1 MTFDYNTLK
10 RMARSG
16 DRLGNWNGKPVFA
29 TSVVDLEDKG
39 SGAYYILYDDD
50 NKIVGRDGK
59 FYYSY
64 GTVSAGGSVSEYS
77 SRRRYNVGSVDKAHN
92 GDYKMNMAMKYS
104 SEPVPA
110 ATVAVS
116 YAPGY
121 DVSERPVADVRVE
134 IDVEATLKEAREMTV
149 DDLLDGFMIGVMAV
163 G

>member
-50 NKIVGRDGK
+50 NKIVGKDGK

-77 SRRRYNVGSVDKAHN
+77 SHRRYNVGCDNAHDH
-92 GDYKMNMAMKYS
+92 GDYKVNAAMPQ

-110 ATVAVS
+110 ATVAVT
-116 YAPGY
+116 YTPGY
-121 DVSERPVADVRVE
+121 DVSERPVADVRAE
-134 IDVEATLKEAREMTV
+134 IDVESTLKKAREMSI
-149 DDLLDGFMIGVMAV
+149 DDLLGDFMIGVMAV

>member
-1 MTFDYNTLK
+1 MNFDYYTLK
-10 RMARSG
+10 RMSQKGERV
-16 DRLGNWNGKPVFA
+16 GNWNGRAVFVCSA
-29 TSVVDLEDKG
+29 SELENKG
-39 SGAYYILYDDD
+39 TGAYYILYDDE
-50 NKIVGRDGK
+50 NKIVGKDGK

-64 GTVSAGGSVSEYS
+64 GTVSESGSVSEYS
-77 SRRRYNVGSVDKAHN
+77 SRRRYNTVCETQHDH
-92 GDYKMNMAMKYS
+92 GDYKVNAAMKYS

-134 IDVEATLKEAREMTV
+134 IDVEATLKKAREMSIE
-149 DDLLDGFMIGVMAV
+149 DLLDGFMVGVMAV